1 MYSSNLRFKIYI
13 ELIINFLKNK
23 WNSIVLNYTYLSVE
37 YIIFII
43 NFNKII
49 IKTISEWQETIFKI
63 I

>member
-37 YIIFII
+37 YIFFII